1 MTKMEHCPEQRAGSQ
16 PIEISCSGPSKTLT
30 DRAFAVRLNILTIR
44 GVRQFIRVD
53 RVNYDNEAPWPT
65 GPDGGG
71 TSLKRKVTTDYG
83 NDVANWEAASPTPGL

>member
-1 MTKMEHCPEQRAGSQ
+1 MQVLGPYIGELSNGGEKL
-16 PIEISCSGPSKTLT
+16 EIAMPG
-30 DRAFAVRLNILTIR
+30 DVNAA

-53 RVNYDNEAPWPT
+53 RVNYDNTAPWPT

-83 NDVANWEAASPTPGL
+83 NDAANWQAASPSPGL

>member
-1 MTKMEHCPEQRAGSQ
+1 MPGDVNA
-16 PIEISCSGPSKTLT
+16 
-30 DRAFAVRLNILTIR
+30 A

>member
-1 MTKMEHCPEQRAGSQ
+1 M
-16 PIEISCSGPSKTLT
+16 
-30 DRAFAVRLNILTIR
+30 
-44 GVRQFIRVD
+44 
-53 RVNYDNEAPWPT
+53 NYDNEAPWPT